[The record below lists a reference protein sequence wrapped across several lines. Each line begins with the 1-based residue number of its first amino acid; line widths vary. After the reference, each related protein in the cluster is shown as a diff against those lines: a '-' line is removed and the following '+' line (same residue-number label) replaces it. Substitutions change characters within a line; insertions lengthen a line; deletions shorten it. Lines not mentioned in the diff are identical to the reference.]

1 MTRGIQEIFRK
12 EVKELGRDRRV
23 LQTALIMPMFLVALF
38 AMLMGLIQQSV
49 LDNPVISMA
58 VVSGGDERLLDSL
71 RDSGELD
78 LRVVPSYAAGV
89 AMLQDKETRLV
100 VQFPPDMAQAVASGT
115 GEIKIAYVPSDPMSQ
130 VALGAMREA
139 IRAANAEGVRT
150 LLRNQNLDPAL
161 AEPLKLNVEDAT
173 PKKGMSGSELV
184 GLLPYLVGLWAFYGG
199 MSIVSDRVAGEKD
212 GGTMETVLI
221 SAVKRGEIAVGKIL
235 ALACVCLVSATM
247 TFVGVAVL
255 GVLDL
260 EITRSLFP
268 ARGALPLSAIGITGV
283 VLLTLVA
290 FFASLLV
297 AISAASRNIR
307 ESQTYLGGLS
317 FVVLLPAVFS
327 QVIGFTGA
335 ENQLW
340 VAYTPILNSAMA
352 LRAALGGEGLTPAAM
367 GAVATNLTFA
377 LVCTYLAVRLF
388 RREGMVLKV

>member
-1 MTRGIQEIFRK
+1 
-12 EVKELGRDRRV
+12 
-23 LQTALIMPMFLVALF
+23 
-38 AMLMGLIQQSV
+38 
-49 LDNPVISMA
+49 
-58 VVSGGDERLLDSL
+58 
-71 RDSGELD
+71 
-78 LRVVPSYAAGV
+78 
-89 AMLQDKETRLV
+89 
-100 VQFPPDMAQAVASGT
+100 
-115 GEIKIAYVPSDPMSQ
+115 
-130 VALGAMREA
+130 
-139 IRAANAEGVRT
+139 
-150 LLRNQNLDPAL
+150 
-161 AEPLKLNVEDAT
+161 
-173 PKKGMSGSELV
+173 
-184 GLLPYLVGLWAFYGG
+184 
-199 MSIVSDRVAGEKD
+199 
-212 GGTMETVLI
+212 METVLI